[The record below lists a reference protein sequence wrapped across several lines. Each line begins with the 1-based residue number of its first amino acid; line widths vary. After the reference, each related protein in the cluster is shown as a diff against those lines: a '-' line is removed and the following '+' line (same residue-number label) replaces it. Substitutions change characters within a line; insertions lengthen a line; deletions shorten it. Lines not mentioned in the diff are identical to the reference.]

1 MEHTGCSHS
10 ATRRATAACEAA
22 AAPAAAPV
30 EMTSFTRYRN
40 TENAPRLAAH
50 AVTTAALVSKLNDR
64 SDTRPTQWH

>member
-22 AAPAAAPV
+22 AAPAPAPV
-30 EMTSFTRYRN
+30 EMASFNRYRD

-50 AVTTAALVSKLNDR
+50 ARTTAMLVNRLNDR